1 MEYRSLILVVDDQPW
16 GRAALASLLEPEGLR
31 LAFAANGP
39 AALAMART
47 LRPDLV
53 LLDVMLPLLDGFEVC
68 RLLRADLR
76 TAALPVILVT
86 ALDDQQSLLRGLEAG
101 ADDFIA
107 KPFNRAE
114 LRARVRTIARL
125 NRYRRLWEERQR
137 YAQLVEC
144 SPNGVLVV
152 DLQGSIRLA
161 NPALHRLL
169 AVAPEAPL
177 PVRLLELVAP
187 DRRAEATSW
196 FAALAGHQAQQPQ
209 LETVL
214 LAADGS
220 RRPVELVAG
229 ACTWDSGPALQILV
243 GDTTE
248 RKRAELLEEERYH
261 LAHELHDGVG
271 QLAVSLYQQLQAFER
286 GYRTRAAARR
296 VALGRIVGT
305 AQRVVAETRRLL
317 AGLRPTALDDFGLVG
332 ALRLLCDA
340 LRAEGWT
347 ITLDVQLGS
356 ERLPPPVEL
365 ALFRVAQ
372 EALANTQKHAGEL
385 RAALSLAH
393 AGNEVRLAVCDW
405 GRGFD
410 PAALAPAAGVGEQLG
425 LRGMRERIAIL
436 GGELQLAAR
445 PGAGTR
451 ILARVPL
458 PVPCPGRAHCGRLDP
473 GHVEL
478 WSGGIVEL

>member
-1 MEYRSLILVVDDQPW
+1 MEHRSLILVVDDQPW

-31 LAFAANGP
+31 LAFAADGP
-39 AALAMART
+39 AALAMARA

-53 LLDVMLPLLDGFEVC
+53 LLDVMLPVLDGFAVC
-68 RLLRADLR
+68 RQLRADPR
-76 TAALPVILVT
+76 TAALPIILVT

-137 YAQLVEC
+137 YVQLVEC
-144 SPNGVLVV
+144 SPNGVVVV
-152 DLQGSIRLA
+152 DLQGGIRLA
-161 NPALHRLL
+161 NPALRRLL
-169 AVAPEAPL
+169 ALAPQTPL
-177 PVRLLELVAP
+177 PLWLLELIAP
-187 DRRAEATSW
+187 DRRGEAASW
-196 FAALAGHQAQQPQ
+196 FAALASHQAQQAQ

-214 LAADGS
+214 LASDGS
-220 RRPVELVAG
+220 RRPVALAAET
-229 ACTWDSGPALQILV
+229 CMWDSGPALQILV
-243 GDTTE
+243 RDTTE
-248 RKRAELLEEERYH
+248 RKRAELLEEEQYH
-261 LAHELHDGVG
+261 LAYELHDGVG
-271 QLAVSLYQQLQAFER
+271 QLAVSLYQQLQVFER
-286 GYRTRAAARR
+286 GYCTRAVHRRAA
-296 VALGRIVGT
+296 LSRIVGT

-317 AGLRPTALDDFGLVG
+317 AGLRPTALDDFGLAG
-332 ALRLLCDA
+332 ALHVLCDA
-340 LRAEGWT
+340 LRAEGWA

-356 ERLPPPVEL
+356 ERLPPPLEL

-385 RAALSLAH
+385 RAALSITR
-393 AGNEVRLAVCDW
+393 AGNEVQLVVRDW

-410 PAALAPAAGVGEQLG
+410 PAALAPAAGMGEQLG

-436 GGELQLAAR
+436 GGELQLESW

-458 PVPCPGRAHCGRLDP
+458 PVPCPGRDHCGRI
-473 GHVEL
+473 E
-478 WSGGIVEL
+478 I